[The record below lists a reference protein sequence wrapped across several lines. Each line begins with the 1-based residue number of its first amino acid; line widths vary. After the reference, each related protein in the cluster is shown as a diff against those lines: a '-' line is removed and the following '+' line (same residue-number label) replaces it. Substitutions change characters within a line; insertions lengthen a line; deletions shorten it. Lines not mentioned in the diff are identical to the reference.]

1 MSLLTLIN
9 DVQDELKLPRSSIVV
24 ASTDQQ
30 VRQLLSLAN
39 REVEEF
45 ASQSEWPRLRKFHE
59 IVLRTATGTYSATY
73 SAQSYDLTLDT
84 VSGIEIG
91 MAAQGNGIPINA
103 TVTNIQ
109 SLTVTI
115 SLATTQAATAE
126 SITFGFSSYSLPSDF
141 GRVINDTEWDETNRW
156 AAIGPNTP
164 QDWAW
169 MTQGIVALTPRRHY
183 RIMGNDT
190 TEFFIW
196 PIPTSDENGQLLTF
210 EYVTSATVLP
220 RVWVT
225 GTVYA
230 ANATVSYG
238 GRRYTTTA
246 GGTSG
251 VTPPRV
257 TTGSVSDGGVTWTYA
272 DNGYS
277 AFQADTDITILP
289 QKIVELGVIWRWKRA
304 NGFAYTDDERTW
316 QDAVGRLEGR
326 QGGAPQLSLSRR
338 VYSPLIGPW
347 QVQDGNFPGPT

>member
-1 MSLLTLIN
+1 VALLQLIN
-9 DVQDELKLPRSSIVV
+9 AVQDEIKLPRSSAVV
-24 ASTDQQ
+24 TSTDQQ

-59 IVLRTATGTYSATY
+59 IVLNTATGTYLANFSAAST
-73 SAQSYDLTLDT
+73 SIT
-84 VSGIEIG
+84 VDSVTGVEIG
-91 MAAQGNGIPINA
+91 MVAQANGIPINA
-103 TVTNIQ
+103 TVTNISGLAV
-109 SLTVTI
+109 SL
-115 SLATTQAATAE
+115 SLPTTEAGVDE
-126 SITFGFSSYSLPSDF
+126 SITFGFGSYALPSDF
-141 GRVINDTEWDETNRW
+141 GRVINDTEWDQTNRW

-196 PIPTSDENGQLLTF
+196 PVPTSDEDGQLLTF
-210 EYVTSATVLP
+210 EYITNATVLP
-220 RVWVT
+220 RVWLPS
-225 GTVYA
+225 TVYA

-238 GRRYTTTA
+238 GRRYVTSA

-251 VTPPRV
+251 ATPPRV
-257 TTGSVSDGGVTWTYA
+257 NAGSVSDGGVTWTYT
-272 DNGYS
+272 DNGYT

-304 NGFAYTDDERTW
+304 NGFPYTDDEKTW
-316 QDAVGRLEGR
+316 QDAVGRLESR
-326 QGGAPQLSLSRR
+326 QGGAPMLSLSRR
-338 VYSPLIGPW
+338 VYNPLIGPW
-347 QVQDGNFPGPT
+347 QVQDGNFPGPP